1 MLMRVYDEQG
11 KFIQEVS
18 DHDVPI
24 RFRRAERIKIG
35 GQLYAINNVGGVEV
49 DPERDI
55 VFRPVHL
62 RSAN

>member
-11 KFIQEVS
+11 KFIREVN

-24 RFRRAERIKIG
+24 VFRRAERIRIG
-35 GQLYAINNVGGVEV
+35 GQLYAINSVGVVEV
-49 DPERDI
+49 DPEREV

-62 RSAN
+62 RTAD